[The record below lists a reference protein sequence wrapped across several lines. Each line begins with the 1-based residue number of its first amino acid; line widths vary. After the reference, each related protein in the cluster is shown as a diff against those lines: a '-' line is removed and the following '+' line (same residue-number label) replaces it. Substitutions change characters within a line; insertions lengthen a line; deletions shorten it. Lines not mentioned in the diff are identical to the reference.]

1 MPLPQDHPQAICKN
15 YLTKKETDIFI
26 TVLSHLYILFIT
38 FSITD
43 AVDIF
48 LVAIMLYQLYK
59 MVKGTAAV
67 NVFIGLA
74 LIYIIWIIVRAFELK
89 LLGSILG
96 KFVNVG
102 VIAVMVVFQQEIRKF
117 LLYIGSN
124 EFIKNKNWK
133 SILMFNTQDIT
144 TSRFALDADAI
155 INACFNMSETKT
167 GALIIISRK
176 SDLKFY
182 VNTGESVDSA
192 LTEKMLENIFYK
204 NSPMHDGAVIIK
216 DNRII
221 AARCVLPVTEK
232 ENFPSHFGMRHRA
245 AVGLTETTDALAIT
259 VSEQT
264 GHVSLTVNGDINTNL
279 NREKLR
285 YLIEKNLKS

>member
-1 MPLPQDHPQAICKN
+1 M
-15 YLTKKETDIFI
+15 TM
-26 TVLSHLYILFIT
+26 LSHLYILFIT
-38 FSITD
+38 FGITD
-43 AVDIF
+43 AIDIF

-133 SILMFNTQDIT
+133 SILMFNTEDINS
-144 TSRFALDADAI
+144 SRFSLDADAI

-167 GALIIISRK
+167 GALIIVSRK

-182 VNTGESVDSA
+182 VNTGEPVDSA

-221 AARCVLPVTEK
+221 AARCVLPVTER

-245 AVGLTETTDALAIT
+245 AVGLTETTDAIAIT

-285 YLIEKNLKS
+285 YLIEKNLKN

>member
-1 MPLPQDHPQAICKN
+1 MLNQ
-15 YLTKKETDIFI
+15 FF
-26 TVLSHLYILFIT
+26 ILFLS
-38 FSITD
+38 FGITD
-43 AVDIF
+43 AIDIL

-74 LIYIIWIIVRAFELK
+74 LIYIVWIIVRAFELK

-96 KFVNVG
+96 KFINVG

-124 EFIKNKNWK
+124 EFIKNRNWK
-133 SILMFNTQDIT
+133 SIFSFSNHSAVA
-144 TSRFALDADAI
+144 SRFILDADSV
-155 INACFNMSETKT
+155 INACFNMSESKT
-167 GALIIISRK
+167 GALIIVSRK

-182 VNTGESVDSA
+182 VNTGEMVDSA
-192 LTEKMLENIFYK
+192 LTDKMLENIFYK

-221 AARCVLPVTEK
+221 AARCVLPVTEN

-245 AVGLTETTDALAIT
+245 AVGLTETTDAIAIT

-264 GHVSLTVNGDINTNL
+264 GNVSLTVNGEINSNL
-279 NREKLR
+279 NRDKLR
-285 YLIEKNLKS
+285 YLIEKNLKN

>member
-1 MPLPQDHPQAICKN
+1 MLIQ
-15 YLTKKETDIFI
+15 IFI
-26 TVLSHLYILFIT
+26 SFIS
-38 FSITD
+38 FGITD
-43 AVDIF
+43 AIDIL
-48 LVAIMLYQLYK
+48 LVATILYQLYK

-67 NVFIGLA
+67 NVFIGLT
-74 LIYIIWIIVRAFELK
+74 LIYIVWIIVKAFELK
-89 LLGSILG
+89 LLESILG

-124 EFIKNKNWK
+124 EFIKNRNLK
-133 SILMFNTQDIT
+133 SLFLFSNIATSS
-144 TSRFALDADAI
+144 SRFSLDVDAI

-182 VNTGESVDSA
+182 LNTGEVVDSA
-192 LTEKMLENIFYK
+192 LTDKMLENIFYK

-216 DNRII
+216 DNRIL

-232 ENFPSHFGMRHRA
+232 ESFPSHFGMRHRA

-264 GHVSLTVNGDINTNL
+264 GTVSLTLNGEINSNL
-279 NREKLR
+279 NRDRLR
-285 YLIEKNLKS
+285 YLIEKNLKN

>member
-1 MPLPQDHPQAICKN
+1 MLNQ
-15 YLTKKETDIFI
+15 FF
-26 TVLSHLYILFIT
+26 ILFLS
-38 FSITD
+38 FGITD
-43 AVDIF
+43 AIDIL

-74 LIYIIWIIVRAFELK
+74 LIYIVWIIVRAFELK

-96 KFVNVG
+96 KFINVG

-133 SILMFNTQDIT
+133 TIFSFTNHSAVSFCFI
-144 TSRFALDADAI
+144 LDADAV
-155 INACFNMSETKT
+155 INACFNMSESKT
-167 GALIIISRK
+167 GALIIVSRK

-182 VNTGESVDSA
+182 VNTGEMVDSA
-192 LTEKMLENIFYK
+192 LTDKMLENIFYK

-221 AARCVLPVTEK
+221 AARCVLPVTEN

-264 GHVSLTVNGDINTNL
+264 GNVSLTVNGEINSNL
-279 NREKLR
+279 NRDKLR
-285 YLIEKNLKS
+285 YLIEKNLKN

>member
-1 MPLPQDHPQAICKN
+1 
-15 YLTKKETDIFI
+15 
-26 TVLSHLYILFIT
+26 VLNQFFILFLS
-38 FSITD
+38 FGITD
-43 AVDIF
+43 AIDIL

-74 LIYIIWIIVRAFELK
+74 LIYVVWIIVRAFELK

-96 KFVNVG
+96 KFINVG

-124 EFIKNKNWK
+124 EFIKNRNWK
-133 SILMFNTQDIT
+133 TIFSFSNQSAVS
-144 TSRFALDADAI
+144 SRFILDADSV
-155 INACFNMSETKT
+155 INACFNMSESKT
-167 GALIIISRK
+167 GALIIVSRK

-182 VNTGESVDSA
+182 VNTGEVVDSA
-192 LTEKMLENIFYK
+192 LTDKMLENIFYK

-221 AARCVLPVTEK
+221 AARCVLPVTEN

-245 AVGLTETTDALAIT
+245 AVGLTETTDALALA

-264 GHVSLTVNGDINTNL
+264 GNVSLTVNGEINSNL
-279 NREKLR
+279 NRDKLR
-285 YLIEKNLKS
+285 YLIEKNLKN

>member
-1 MPLPQDHPQAICKN
+1 M
-15 YLTKKETDIFI
+15 I
-26 TVLSHLYILFIT
+26 TQFYILFLT
-38 FSITD
+38 FGITD
-43 AVDIF
+43 AIDIV

-74 LIYIIWIIVRAFELK
+74 LIYIVWIIVRAFELK

-96 KFVNVG
+96 KFINVG

-124 EFIKNKNWK
+124 EFIKNRSWK
-133 SILMFNTQDIT
+133 TIFSFSNQPLAL
-144 TSRFALDADAI
+144 SRFMLDADAV

-182 VNTGESVDSA
+182 VNTGEVVDSA
-192 LTEKMLENIFYK
+192 LTDKMLENIFYK

-245 AVGLTETTDALAIT
+245 AVGLTETTDAIAIT

-264 GHVSLTVNGDINTNL
+264 GNVSLTTNGEINSNL
-279 NREKLR
+279 NRDKLR
-285 YLIEKNLKS
+285 YLIEKNLKN

>member
-1 MPLPQDHPQAICKN
+1 M
-15 YLTKKETDIFI
+15 LTQF
-26 TVLSHLYILFIT
+26 YILFLT

-43 AVDIF
+43 AIDIL
-48 LVAIMLYQLYK
+48 LVAFMLYQLYK

-74 LIYIIWIIVRAFELK
+74 LIYIVWIIVRAFELK

-96 KFVNVG
+96 KFINVG

-133 SILMFNTQDIT
+133 TIFSFTGHSAVS
-144 TSRFALDADAI
+144 SRFILDEDAV
-155 INACFNMSETKT
+155 INACFNMSDTKT

-182 VNTGESVDSA
+182 VNTGEMVDSA
-192 LTEKMLENIFYK
+192 LTDKMLENIFYK

-221 AARCVLPVTEK
+221 AARCVLPVTEN
-232 ENFPSHFGMRHRA
+232 ESFPSHFGMRHRA

-264 GHVSLTVNGDINTNL
+264 GNVSLTVNGEINSNL
-279 NREKLR
+279 NRDKLR
-285 YLIEKNLKS
+285 YLIEKNLKN

>member
-1 MPLPQDHPQAICKN
+1 MGLFTP
-15 YLTKKETDIFI
+15 
-26 TVLSHLYILFIT
+26 LYILFIS
-38 FSITD
+38 FGIAD
-43 AVDIF
+43 VVDIL

-74 LIYIIWIIVRAFELK
+74 LIYIVWIVVRAFDLK

-96 KFVNVG
+96 KFINVG
-102 VIAVMVVFQQEIRKF
+102 VIAIMVVFQQEIRKF

-124 EFIKNKNWK
+124 EFLKNKNWK
-133 SILMFNTQDIT
+133 TIFSFSAQENASSKFM
-144 TSRFALDADAI
+144 LDDDAI
-155 INACFNMSETKT
+155 INACFSMSDTKT
-167 GALIIISRK
+167 GALIIISKK

-192 LTEKMLENIFYK
+192 LTERMLENIFYK

-245 AVGLTETTDALAIT
+245 AVGITETTDAIAIT

-264 GHVSLTVNGDINTNL
+264 GSVSLTVNGEINSNL
-279 NREKLR
+279 TKDKLR
-285 YLIEKNLKS
+285 FLIEKNLKN

>member
-1 MPLPQDHPQAICKN
+1 MLN
-15 YLTKKETDIFI
+15 SLF
-26 TVLSHLYILFIT
+26 ILFLS
-38 FSITD
+38 FGITD
-43 AVDIF
+43 AIDIF

-74 LIYIIWIIVRAFELK
+74 LIYIVWIIVRAFELK

-96 KFVNVG
+96 KFINVG

-124 EFIKNKNWK
+124 EFIKNKSWK
-133 SILMFNTQDIT
+133 TIFSNQSETA
-144 TSRFALDADAI
+144 SRFILDVDSVV
-155 INACFNMSETKT
+155 NACFNMSESKT

-182 VNTGESVDSA
+182 VNTGEMVDSA
-192 LTEKMLENIFYK
+192 LTDKMLENIFYK

-221 AARCVLPVTEK
+221 AARCVLPVTEN

-264 GHVSLTVNGDINTNL
+264 GNVSLTINGEINSNL
-279 NREKLR
+279 NRDKLR
-285 YLIEKNLKS
+285 YLIEKKP

>member
-1 MPLPQDHPQAICKN
+1 
-15 YLTKKETDIFI
+15 
-26 TVLSHLYILFIT
+26 V
-38 FSITD
+38 
-43 AVDIF
+43 VDIL

-74 LIYIIWIIVRAFELK
+74 LIYIVWIVVRAFELK

-96 KFVNVG
+96 KFINVG
-102 VIAVMVVFQQEIRKF
+102 VIAIMVVFQQEIRKF

-124 EFIKNKNWK
+124 EFLKNKNWK
-133 SILMFNTQDIT
+133 TIFSFSAQENASSKFM
-144 TSRFALDADAI
+144 LDDDAI
-155 INACFNMSETKT
+155 INACFSMSDTKT
-167 GALIIISRK
+167 GALIIISKK

-182 VNTGESVDSA
+182 VNTGEPVDSA
-192 LTEKMLENIFYK
+192 LTDRMLENIFYK

-245 AVGLTETTDALAIT
+245 AVGITETTDAIAIT

-264 GHVSLTVNGDINTNL
+264 GSVSLTVNGEINSNL
-279 NREKLR
+279 TKDKLR
-285 YLIEKNLKS
+285 YLIEKNLKN

>member
-1 MPLPQDHPQAICKN
+1 M
-15 YLTKKETDIFI
+15 LTQ
-26 TVLSHLYILFIT
+26 LLILFIS
-38 FSITD
+38 FGITD
-43 AVDIF
+43 AIDIV
-48 LVAIMLYQLYK
+48 LVAIIIYQLYK

-67 NVFIGLA
+67 KVFIGLA
-74 LIYIIWIIVRAFELK
+74 LIYIVWIIVRAFELK
-89 LLGSILG
+89 LLGSILAR
-96 KFVNVG
+96 FINVG

-124 EFIKNKNWK
+124 EFIKNKNWT
-133 SILMFNTQDIT
+133 SIFNLNNSVSASSKFI
-144 TSRFALDADAI
+144 LDVDAV
-155 INACFNMSETKT
+155 INACFSMSESKT

-182 VNTGESVDSA
+182 VNTGELVDSA
-192 LTEKMLENIFYK
+192 LTDKMLENIFYK

-232 ENFPSHFGMRHRA
+232 QNFPSNFGMRHRA

-264 GHVSLTVNGDINTNL
+264 GTVSITVHGEINSNL
-279 NREKLR
+279 NRDKLR
-285 YLIEKNLKS
+285 YLLEKNLKQ

>member
-1 MPLPQDHPQAICKN
+1 
-15 YLTKKETDIFI
+15 
-26 TVLSHLYILFIT
+26 
-38 FSITD
+38 
-43 AVDIF
+43 
-48 LVAIMLYQLYK
+48 

-96 KFVNVG
+96 KFINVG

-124 EFIKNKNWK
+124 EFLKNNSWK
-133 SILMFNTQDIT
+133 TILSFTNRASVS
-144 TSRFALDADAI
+144 SRYVLDEDSV
-155 INACFNMSETKT
+155 INACFSMSDTKT

-182 VNTGESVDSA
+182 VNTGELVDSA
-192 LTEKMLENIFYK
+192 LTDKMLENIFYK

-221 AARCVLPVTEK
+221 AARCVLPVTESEK
-232 ENFPSHFGMRHRA
+232 FPSHFGMRHRA

-264 GHVSLTVNGDINTNL
+264 GIVSLTINGEINSNL
-279 NREKLR
+279 TRDKLR
-285 YLIEKNLKS
+285 YLLEKNLKN

>member
-1 MPLPQDHPQAICKN
+1 V
-15 YLTKKETDIFI
+15 LTP
-26 TVLSHLYILFIT
+26 LYIVFIS
-38 FSITD
+38 FGITD
-43 AVDIF
+43 AVDIV

-74 LIYIIWIIVRAFELK
+74 LIYIVWIIVRAFELK

-96 KFVNVG
+96 KFINVG

-133 SILMFNTQDIT
+133 NI
-144 TSRFALDADAI
+144 FALSGQSSSSLDFVLDVDAVVR
-155 INACFNMSETKT
+155 ACFNMSETKT
-167 GALIIISRK
+167 GALIIVSRR

-182 VNTGESVDSA
+182 VNTGEMVDSA
-192 LTEKMLENIFYK
+192 LTDKMLENIFYK

-264 GHVSLTVNGDINTNL
+264 GNVSLTVNGEINSNL
-279 NREKLR
+279 NRDKLT
-285 YLIEKNLKS
+285 YLIEKNLKN

>member
-1 MPLPQDHPQAICKN
+1 
-15 YLTKKETDIFI
+15 
-26 TVLSHLYILFIT
+26 
-38 FSITD
+38 
-43 AVDIF
+43 
-48 LVAIMLYQLYK
+48 MLYQLYK

-67 NVFIGLA
+67 NVFIGLV

-96 KFVNVG
+96 KFINVG

-124 EFIKNKNWK
+124 EYLKNRNWK
-133 SILMFNTQDIT
+133 NMFSFSNQSIVSTGII
-144 TSRFALDADAI
+144 LDSDSLI
-155 INACFNMSETKT
+155 KACFNMSETNT

-182 VNTGESVDSA
+182 VNTGEIIDSV
-192 LTEKMLENIFYK
+192 LTDKMLENIFYK
-204 NSPMHDGAVIIK
+204 NSPLHDGAVIIK

-264 GHVSLTVNGDINTNL
+264 GHVSLTINGEINANVGID
-279 NREKLR
+279 KLR
-285 YLIEKNLKS
+285 YLIEKNLKN

>member
-1 MPLPQDHPQAICKN
+1 MIFQA
-15 YLTKKETDIFI
+15 
-26 TVLSHLYILFIT
+26 YILFLSFTIV
-38 FSITD
+38 D
-43 AVDIF
+43 AIDIF

-67 NVFIGLA
+67 NVFIGLV

-96 KFVNVG
+96 KFINVG

-124 EFIKNKNWK
+124 EYIKNRNWK
-133 SILMFNTQDIT
+133 SIFSFSTHSVI
-144 TSRFALDADAI
+144 SSGIILDSDLLI
-155 INACFNMSETKT
+155 KACFNMSETKT

-182 VNTGESVDSA
+182 VNTGEIVDSV
-192 LTEKMLENIFYK
+192 LTDKMLENIFYK

-264 GHVSLTVNGDINTNL
+264 GNVSLTVNGEINSNL
-279 NREKLR
+279 NRDKLR
-285 YLIEKNLKS
+285 YLIEKNLKN

>member
-1 MPLPQDHPQAICKN
+1 MFFQ
-15 YLTKKETDIFI
+15 T
-26 TVLSHLYILFIT
+26 YILFLS
-38 FSITD
+38 FGITD
-43 AVDIF
+43 AIDIL

-74 LIYIIWIIVRAFELK
+74 LIYIVWIVVRAFELK

-96 KFVNVG
+96 KFINVG

-124 EFIKNKNWK
+124 EFLKNKNWK
-133 SILMFNTQDIT
+133 TLFSFTNQSAAS
-144 TSRFALDADAI
+144 SRFALDADAV

-182 VNTGESVDSA
+182 VNTGEIVDSA
-192 LTEKMLENIFYK
+192 LTDKMLENIFYK

-216 DNRII
+216 ENRIV

-264 GHVSLTVNGDINTNL
+264 GNVSITIAGEINSNL
-279 NREKLR
+279 NRDKLR
-285 YLIEKNLKS
+285 YLIEKNLKN

>member
-1 MPLPQDHPQAICKN
+1 VFNQL
-15 YLTKKETDIFI
+15 
-26 TVLSHLYILFIT
+26 VILFIS
-38 FSITD
+38 FGITD
-43 AVDIF
+43 AIDII
-48 LVAIMLYQLYK
+48 LVAVMLYQLYK

-74 LIYIIWIIVRAFELK
+74 LIYVVWIIVRAFELK

-96 KFVNVG
+96 KFINVG

-124 EFIKNKNWK
+124 EFIKNNSWKNIF
-133 SILMFNTQDIT
+133 SFSNRSSSSLDFILDV
-144 TSRFALDADAI
+144 DAVVR
-155 INACFNMSETKT
+155 ACFNMSETKT
-167 GALIIISRK
+167 GALIIVSRR

-182 VNTGESVDSA
+182 VNTGEIVDSA
-192 LTEKMLENIFYK
+192 LTDKMLENIFYK

-264 GHVSLTVNGDINTNL
+264 GSVSLTVNGEINTNL
-279 NREKLR
+279 NKDKLT
-285 YLIEKNLKS
+285 YLIEKNLKN